1 MNRLLC
7 RCDTLRIRTHRPL
20 PNAPIRALVVDD
32 YEPWRRFVRSTLQ
45 KFVEVEIIGEASD
58 GLQAVQ
64 QAQELQPDLIVLD
77 VGLPT
82 FNGIEAARQIRQ
94 LSPNSKLVF
103 LSENRSSDVVEE
115 ALRTGANGYVV
126 KSDAARDLSPALEA
140 VIQGQQLVSGRLSH
154 HDRAAKDDTPSPALV
169 LEPYKRDAGS
179 RHAVDFYSEDWVFV
193 AAFANYIEGALTNGN
208 VAVVIASDSHHASIR
223 QRLISSGV
231 DVDAAVGRK
240 LYIPLHLADSL
251 CTFAGASEE
260 DRLAPRVDYR
270 TVEAVRTAKERYLH
284 VAFG

>member
-1 MNRLLC
+1 
-7 RCDTLRIRTHRPL
+7 
-20 PNAPIRALVVDD
+20 VVDD
-32 YEPWRRFVRSTLQ
+32 YEPWRRFVRSTLE
-45 KFVEVEIIGEASD
+45 KLAEVGIIGEASD
-58 GLQAVQ
+58 GPQAVQ
-64 QAQELQPDLIVLD
+64 QAQQLQPDLIVLD
-77 VGLPT
+77 IGLPT

-126 KSDAARDLSPALEA
+126 KSNAARDLSPALEA
-140 VIQGQQLVSGRLSH
+140 VIQGQQFVSGGLSH
-154 HDRAAKDDTPSPALV
+154 HDRAANRAAKDDTPSPALV

-179 RHAVDFYSEDWVFV
+179 RHAVDFYSEDSVFV
-193 AAFANYIEGALTNGN
+193 AAFANYIEAALKNGN

-240 LYIPLHLADSL
+240 HYIPLDLADSL
-251 CTFAGASEE
+251 STVDAASER
-260 DRLAPRVDYR
+260 DRLAPRVNYR
-270 TVEAVRTAKERYLH
+270 TVEAVRTAKEKHLH
-284 VAFG
+284 VALG